1 MKKIILAGLL
11 LAHLSLA
18 AQEVRNLDSIVIVAT
33 QAAKD
38 SPVAHSRVERE
49 DLLRTAPTQNLPFA
63 LAFTPGA
70 VVVGENGTG
79 SGYAYLRIRG
89 SEGSRTQVNLNGIAL
104 NDAESQEVFWV
115 NLPSLGGFLE
125 NVQVQRGVG
134 TSVNGSGAFGATI
147 NMRTLYQSPGPYAQ
161 LQASYGSFNT
171 WNFTV
176 GAGTGTGSLFLPRGL
191 AVDIRYAQNG
201 TDGYIRNGYGNLH
214 SLFTRV
220 SWIRPHYSLKL
231 YYIYGEQHTGITWEG
246 IPREML
252 AIDRRYN
259 PAGEYTDS
267 QGILHFYPNETDN
280 YIQHH
285 VQLNHSQRFAH
296 NIFWSNTLHVTKGDG
311 YYDKQK
317 SSGDYIVRRS
327 MDNIYSAF
335 SSIGSW
341 TFTGKNRSAISS
353 ENRRGGENES
363 VGSKSGSRNGEGNRG
378 GGGSVGSG
386 EVLLGLNYSY
396 YDGHHFGLITYET
409 EKPDFTHAGEYY
421 RNLGTKHD
429 ASTFLKGTYQLP
441 LGANTDN
448 FLKFF
453 ADMQYRYV
461 GLHMEGEDADGG
473 PLAHQY
479 ALHFFNPK
487 AGITAII
494 QNDHQIYASAYSGSR
509 EPSRSD
515 IKESIKAGR
524 TAELKP
530 EKMLD
535 FEGGYRFLSDNLMLG
550 VNLYAMEYRNQ
561 LVPTGK
567 ISDTGYEVKENV
579 PVSYRRG
586 VEIEAGWQALPQ
598 LRLEGNACFSSN
610 KIKDLTLYLDTYDH
624 PDTWNPV
631 RPQVTEYYKLTDLV
645 YSPSF
650 TGVALFSIKPFVTG
664 RSLFRNLEAVFTAR
678 FVGKQYFD
686 NTSSADRSLPAYQV
700 LGFTITQPFKTR
712 RAGTFTVSLFADNLL
727 DQKYCAG
734 AWAYRAAFSDTGTVE
749 VTEGFFPQAG
759 FNAMIRLSWEWGN

>member
-1 MKKIILAGLL
+1 MKKIILTGLL
-11 LAHLSLA
+11 LAHLSLS
-18 AQEVRNLDSIVIVAT
+18 AQELRNLDSIVIVAT

-38 SPVAHSRVERE
+38 SPVAHSRVQRE
-49 DLLRTAPTQNLPFA
+49 DLSRTAPTLNLPYA
-63 LAFTPGA
+63 LALTPGA

-115 NLPSLGGFLE
+115 NLPSLSGFLD

-176 GAGTGTGSLFLPRGL
+176 GAGTGTDRGRLFLPRGL
-191 AVDIRYAQNG
+191 AVDIKFAHNK

-220 SWIRPHYSLKL
+220 SWIRPGYSLKL
-231 YYIYGEQHTGITWEG
+231 YYIYGEQKTGITWEG
-246 IPREML
+246 IPRQML

-267 QGILHFYPNETDN
+267 QGTVRYYPNETDN
-280 YIQHH
+280 YTQHH
-285 VQLNHSQRFAH
+285 VQLNHSRRFGH
-296 NIFWSNTLHVTKGDG
+296 SISWSSTLHITKGDG
-311 YYDKQK
+311 YYENYKEK
-317 SSGDYIVRRS
+317 STGDHIVRRS
-327 MDNIYSAF
+327 MDNIYTAL

-341 TFTGKNRSAISS
+341 TFTGAGRIT
-353 ENRRGGENES
+353 
-363 VGSKSGSRNGEGNRG
+363 
-378 GGGSVGSG
+378 GSG
-386 EVLLGLNYSY
+386 EVLLGLNYAY
-396 YDGHHFGLITYET
+396 YSGQHFGLMTHQT
-409 EKPDFTHAGEYY
+409 ENPDFTSAEEYY
-421 RNLGTKHD
+421 RNLGIKHD
-429 ASTFLKGTYQLP
+429 ASTFLKGTYQVP
-441 LGANTDN
+441 LGVSRDN
-448 FLKFF
+448 VIKLF

-461 GLHMEGEDADGG
+461 DLHMEGIDADGG
-473 PLAHQY
+473 PLPHEMV
-479 ALHFFNPK
+479 LHFFNPK
-487 AGITAII
+487 AGVTAII
-494 QNDHQIYASAYSGSR
+494 HKDHQIYASAYTGSR

-524 TAELKP
+524 AEALKP

-535 FEGGYRFLSDNLMLG
+535 FEGGYRFLSANVALG

-567 ISDTGYEVKENV
+567 ISDTGYEIKENV

-586 VEIEAGWQALPQ
+586 IEIEAGWQPLPQ

-610 KIKDLTLYLDTYDH
+610 KIKELILYLDTYDH
-624 PDTWNPV
+624 PHTWNPV
-631 RPQVTEYYKLTDLV
+631 KPQVAEYYEHTDLV

-650 TGVALFSIKPFVTG
+650 TGVALVSIKPLIGG
-664 RSLFRNLEAVFTAR
+664 RSCFRNLEAMFTAR
-678 FVGKQYFD
+678 FVGKQYYD
-686 NTSSADRSLPAYQV
+686 NTSAADRSLPAYQV
-700 LGFTITQPFKTR
+700 LGFTLSQPFKTN
-712 RAGTFTVSLFADNLL
+712 RAGTFTVSLFTDNLL
-727 DQKYCAG
+727 NQQYCAS
-734 AWAYRAAFSDTGTVE
+734 AWAYRAAFRDTATVE
-749 VTEGFFPQAG
+749 VTEGFYPQAG

>member
-1 MKKIILAGLL
+1 MPAEENMKKIIFAGLL
-11 LAHLSLA
+11 LTQLSLA
-18 AQEVRNLDSIVIVAT
+18 AQEVRDLDSIVIVAT

-38 SPVAHSRVERE
+38 SPVAHSRVKREELERI
-49 DLLRTAPTQNLPFA
+49 APTQNLPFA
-63 LAFTPGA
+63 LALTPGA

-79 SGYAYLRIRG
+79 TGYAYLRIRG

-115 NLPSLGGFLE
+115 NLPSLSGFLE

-191 AVDIRYAQNG
+191 AVDIRYAHNR
-201 TDGYIRNGYGNLH
+201 TDGYIRNGHGNLH

-246 IPREML
+246 IPREKL

-267 QGILHFYPNETDN
+267 QGTVHYYPNETDN
-280 YIQHH
+280 YTQHH
-285 VQLNHSQRFAH
+285 IQLNHSRRFAH
-296 NIFWSNTLHVTKGDG
+296 NISWSNTLHITKGDG
-311 YYDKQK
+311 YYENYKQK
-317 SSGDYIVRRS
+317 SSGDHIVRRS
-327 MDNIYSAF
+327 MDNIYTAF

-341 TFTGKNRSAISS
+341 TFTGAGKSA
-353 ENRRGGENES
+353 
-363 VGSKSGSRNGEGNRG
+363 
-378 GGGSVGSG
+378 GSG
-386 EVLLGLNYSY
+386 EVLLGLNYAF
-396 YDGHHFGLITYET
+396 YDGQHFGLITHQT
-409 EKPDFTHAGEYY
+409 EKPDFTNAGEYY
-421 RNLGTKHD
+421 RNLGIKHD
-429 ASTFLKGTYQLP
+429 ASTFLKGTYQIP
-441 LGANTDN
+441 LGSNRDN
-448 FLKFF
+448 ALKFF

-461 GLHMEGEDADGG
+461 GMHMEGEDSDGG
-473 PLAHQY
+473 PLTHET

-494 QNDHQIYASAYSGSR
+494 NKDHQIYASAYTGSR

-524 TAELKP
+524 TAALKP

-535 FEGGYRFLSDNLMLG
+535 FEGGYRFLSGNLMLG

-567 ISDTGYEVKENV
+567 ISDTGYEIKENV

-586 VEIEAGWQALPQ
+586 VEIEAGWQVLPQ
-598 LRLEGNACFSSN
+598 LRLEGNACFSRN

-624 PDTWNPV
+624 PDAWNPA
-631 RPQVTEYYKLTDLV
+631 RPQVTEYYELTDLV

-650 TGVALFSIKPFVTG
+650 TGVALASIKPFVSG
-664 RSLFRNLEAVFTAR
+664 KSLFRNLEAVFTAR

-700 LGFTITQPFKTR
+700 LGLTLSQPFKTKK
-712 RAGTFTVSLFADNLL
+712 AGTLTVSLFADNLL
-727 DQKYCAG
+727 NQQYCAS
-734 AWAYRAAFSDTGTVE
+734 AWAYRAAFRDTGTVD
-749 VTEGFFPQAG
+749 VTEGFYPQAG